1 MKQWKFLAYVY
12 YKNGVTELIPWL
24 ETTKD
29 AKEKAK
35 NYKNKD
41 EVREVKLYRID
52 KTFKFQI

>member
-52 KTFKFQI
+52 KTFKF

>member
-24 ETTKD
+24 KTTAE

-35 NYKNKD
+35 NYSKLD
-41 EVREVKLYRID
+41 EVKEVKLYRID
-52 KTFKFQI
+52 KTFEF